1 MNYYLVSSHEHSC
14 DYCNQSNG
22 KTFLLETPKEY
33 VTKDF
38 DCYISSNDNDD
49 LYLYFQK
56 VISDHRSALNFYFES
71 VSESVFQKRYN
82 FDKDYSLIGDI

>member
-1 MNYYLVSSHEHSC
+1 MNYYLVEYNDHDC
-14 DYCNQSNG
+14 DDCNQSSS

-38 DCYISSNDNDD
+38 NCYGSNNN
-49 LYLYFQK
+49 YGHEYMYFKK

-71 VSESVFQKRYN
+71 VSESVFQKRYD
-82 FDKDYSLIGDI
+82 FDKNFEVIE